1 MFMEKVCPFC
11 MEMFS
16 KVMEHIYKKHTDTP
30 VEIRAKRMAKEA
42 ADSKVRSQ
50 SYANLSMLILTRD
63 IMKNKMLSSSGSL

>member
-1 MFMEKVCPFC
+1 MEKVCPFC

-42 ADSKVRSQ
+42 ADSKVRS
-50 SYANLSMLILTRD
+50 
-63 IMKNKMLSSSGSL
+63 